1 MKKPHVLN
9 RPMFN
14 TGGTSAY
21 GRGITSNLVS
31 DEQRQRFNYGG
42 RVGYVDRGYVHGS
55 IPGGGYGSAYSHL
68 GQPNDPFHQRPELWY
83 TPTQSTTARLKKK
96 LFGIDTE
103 EDLYEKVYGEAAGD
117 VSIHGLKPE
126 KLYESQTVP
135 PYKARV
141 GPDIVTRELFEEPV
155 DEEKIEEA
163 RDVGMTV
170 EEKAAAEADIEDK
183 GNITGE
189 YELRRLQKQMEEEEK
204 SKALTGEGAGAGIA
218 NTDML
223 DIGEIV
229 DKYYDKKAA
238 AGEGLWRMAGAFAT
252 ASQQSKKDAMATLGK
267 EFGAV
272 GQTLATDK
280 KTRDKLKAT
289 GEIQREIYRQ
299 SRIAKGE
306 ADIKTAEAKEKIV
319 QARPDKETTA
329 ADTLK
334 YFRLT
339 KNMDFHDAVKA
350 TLGADVIVAD
360 SATEDI
366 ATMKKIPNKVYQIK
380 VGKNTV
386 YKMYDENNLEIPD
399 FDIEEYIKLLG

>member
-9 RPMFN
+9 RSMFN
-14 TGGTSAY
+14 RGGTSAY
-21 GRGITSNLVS
+21 GKGITSNLVS
-31 DEQRQRFNYGG
+31 DEQRQRFNDGG
-42 RVGYVDRGYVHGS
+42 RVGYYHAGTVHAPGVRS
-55 IPGGGYGSAYSHL
+55 IYYSHE
-68 GQPNDPFHQRPELWY
+68 GQPVDPFHQRPELWY
-83 TPTQSTTARLKKK
+83 TPYKSKWPQIKKK
-96 LFGIDTE
+96 LFGLDT
-103 EDLYEKVYGEAAGD
+103 DDDQYEKVYGEG
-117 VSIHGLKPE
+117 SIHGTRPE
-126 KLYESQTVP
+126 PLYEGQIVP

-141 GPDIVTRELFEEPV
+141 GRDIVEREFIEEPV

-189 YELRRLQKQMEEEEK
+189 YERRRLQKQMEEEEK

-218 NTDML
+218 DTNML
-223 DIGEIV
+223 DIEGII

-238 AGEGLWRMAGAFAT
+238 VGEATMGLAGTVLT
-252 ASQQSKKDAMATLGK
+252 ASQQSKKEAAKTLGTGLGQ
-267 EFGAV
+267 FGK
-272 GQTLATDK
+272 TLAADK
-280 KTRDKLKAT
+280 KGYKKLAAT

-306 ADIKTAEAKEKIV
+306 QDRETAEAKEKIV

-380 VGKNTV
+380 AGKNTV
-386 YKMYDENNLEIPD
+386 YKMYDENLLEIPG
-399 FDIEEYIKLLG
+399 FSIIEYINQLV